1 MKRWFISLY
10 LAALAAL
17 VVTALYGL
25 LLPVPWTA
33 PAGMLLA
40 AVAPLTFF
48 TWLAGARPART
59 EAHPVIVSVLSGLG
73 AVVAMMAVYRYGDD
87 LQPWLIGAVA
97 ALAGWLAYVTWY
109 SRQPA
114 PVGAPVPGE
123 PLPGFSLV
131 DADGEEVAT
140 DSLRGH
146 SAVLLFY
153 RGNWCPL
160 CTAQI
165 HELAAAWR
173 RVARYN
179 AKVWFISSQSQ
190 KHTRAIAQ
198 EFSIPAKF
206 LRDPDNRVARQ
217 LGIYAPG
224 ATPAGLEAL
233 GYLADAALPTVI
245 VIDETGI
252 IRFIEVAENY
262 RLRPDPDTYLKQL
275 VPRERS

>member
-10 LAALAAL
+10 LTVLAAL

-25 LLPVPWTA
+25 TRPLPWTA

-40 AVAPLTFF
+40 AIAPLTFF
-48 TWLAGARPART
+48 TWMAGARPART

-73 AVVAMMAVYRYGDD
+73 AVVTMMAVYRYGDD
-87 LQPWLIGAVA
+87 LQPWLIGAVV
-97 ALAGWLAYVTWY
+97 ALAGWLVYVTWY

-123 PLPGFSLV
+123 RLPGFSLIG
-131 DADGEEVAT
+131 ADGEEIST
-140 DSLRGH
+140 DSLRDH
-146 SAVLLFY
+146 SAVLMFY

-165 HELAAAWR
+165 QELAAAWR
-173 RVARYN
+173 QLAHYN

-190 KHTRAIAQ
+190 KHTRDIADK
-198 EFSIPAKF
+198 FSIPAKF
-206 LRDPDNRVARQ
+206 LCDPGNRVAKQ
-217 LGIYAPG
+217 LGIEAPG
-224 ATPAGLEAL
+224 ATPIGLGAF
-233 GYLADAALPTVI
+233 GYPADAALPTVI
-245 VIDETGI
+245 VVDEQGV

-262 RLRPDPDTYLKQL
+262 RLRPDPATYLKYL
-275 VPRERS
+275 VPREGD

>member
-10 LAALAAL
+10 LVVLAAL

-25 LLPVPWTA
+25 TRPMPWTA

-40 AVAPLTFF
+40 AIAPLTFF

-73 AVVAMMAVYRYGDD
+73 AVVTMMAVYRYGDD
-87 LQPWLIGAVA
+87 LQPWLIGAVV

-109 SRQPA
+109 SRQ
-114 PVGAPVPGE
+114 PVPGE

-131 DADGEEVAT
+131 DADGEEVST
-140 DSLRGH
+140 ISLRDH
-146 SAVLLFY
+146 NAVLLFY

-165 HELAAAWR
+165 QELAAAWR
-173 RVARYN
+173 KVARYN
-179 AKVWFISSQSQ
+179 ARVWFISSQSQ
-190 KHTRAIAQ
+190 KHTREIAQ
-198 EFSIPAKF
+198 KFSIPAKF
-206 LRDPDNRVARQ
+206 LRDPDNRVAKQ

-233 GYLADAALPTVI
+233 GYPADAALPTVI
-245 VIDETGI
+245 VVDETGI
-252 IRFIEVAENY
+252 IRFIECASNY
-262 RLRPDPDTYLKQL
+262 RLRPDPDTYMKYL
-275 VPRERS
+275 VPRESD